1 MMNIVLAMYTL
12 SKADIETLQASAALN
27 GLFFGILVG
36 VGLACGMIFML
47 IKTYQINFKRYYLEV
62 QEEDRKTI
70 DEHLSFLFMYTE
82 MLARK
87 TNTRLFKSMY
97 NNLVRI
103 RALLES
109 KFMQS

>member
-12 SKADIETLQASAALN
+12 SNADIETLQASAALN
-27 GLFFGILVG
+27 GMFLGILLG
-36 VGLACGMIFML
+36 VVLALGMMFML

-62 QEEDRKTI
+62 QEDDRKSI
-70 DEHLSFLFMYTE
+70 DEHLDFLFMYTE

-97 NNLVRI
+97 NDLVRL
-103 RALLES
+103 RALIES